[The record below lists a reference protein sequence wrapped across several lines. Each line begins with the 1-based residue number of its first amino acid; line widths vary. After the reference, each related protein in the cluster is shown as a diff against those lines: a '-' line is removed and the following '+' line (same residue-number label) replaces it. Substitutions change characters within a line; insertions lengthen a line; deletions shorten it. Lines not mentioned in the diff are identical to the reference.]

1 MKEVNKIYKIYQGFF
16 GDKLPKEITTERR
29 EKCNTCPF
37 NSKNAEELNTFEEIR
52 NSMTGN
58 FCTICKCQIK
68 EKTQSP
74 HEECALYMINREKK
88 WFRIKLETMEK
99 ETLNVTQVGKNIFDL
114 TLDKDEFTLNLGKVR
129 ENSQTVANLMFD
141 TDVPIEWVNTV
152 VSCGCVATETKSF
165 DGKIVIDT
173 FINLNSV
180 GYGSGVKT
188 LELIYKVNGV
198 QKKQTIKFKFFR
210 TV

>member
-1 MKEVNKIYKIYQGFF
+1 
-16 GDKLPKEITTERR
+16 
-29 EKCNTCPF
+29 
-37 NSKNAEELNTFEEIR
+37 
-52 NSMTGN
+52 
-58 FCTICKCQIK
+58 
-68 EKTQSP
+68 
-74 HEECALYMINREKK
+74 MINQEKK

-114 TLDKDEFTLNLGKVR
+114 TLDKDEFILNLGKVR

-141 TDVPIEWVNTV
+141 TDGPIEWVNTV

-173 FINLNSV
+173 FINLNAV

-210 TV
+210 TI